1 MSVIQNMICRR
12 WLVSLTVELLAADTG
27 CTTVPAERGP
37 TLVVDS
43 TSLKERDV
51 FNVRFTTV
59 GIRACRIWDVVVSLA
74 EEIEKS
80 SGGKRHFPVFLETS
94 RTGEYLD
101 KHIPVSQ
108 WDFSGPKISLVG
120 SDMTLE
126 AIINALC
133 LKAGWSYDD
142 HTPIGTMFTDSK
154 RLPKP
159 KR

>member
-1 MSVIQNMICRR
+1 MSAFRQ
-12 WLVSLTVELLAADTG
+12 WLVGLTFALLTADTA
-27 CTTVPAERGP
+27 CTTGQPEKGA
-37 TLVVDS
+37 TLVIDS
-43 TSLKERDV
+43 ASLNERDM
-51 FNVRFTTV
+51 FNVRFKKV
-59 GIRACRIWDVVVSLA
+59 DIRACKIWDVVVSLA

-80 SGGKRHFPVFLETS
+80 SGGKRHFEVFLESS
-94 RTGEYLD
+94 RTGKYLD
-101 KHIPVSQ
+101 KHVPTSR
-108 WDFSGPKISLVG
+108 WDFSGPKIDFAG

-142 HTPIGTMFTDSK
+142 HTPVGTMFTDSK